1 MEDKVKYQNYMIE
14 YFMCILKIEL
24 MHEKNVGAPQDEPIW
39 LVKLIDYLF
48 SEYSNS
54 HDVLYFIGQEFSL
67 ANGFEDL
74 KHRLLSV
81 NLYALQEANDKCHWK
96 TLIE

>member
-1 MEDKVKYQNYMIE
+1 M
-14 YFMCILKIEL
+14 
-24 MHEKNVGAPQDEPIW
+24 
-39 LVKLIDYLF
+39 
-48 SEYSNS
+48 
-54 HDVLYFIGQEFSL
+54 YFIGQEFSL